1 MAETSILH
9 GSCHCGA
16 QRFAAAAPETVT
28 HCNCSTC
35 TKRGTVAAYYAPGEV
50 ALNLTPETLAAYQW
64 GDRMMTFHH
73 CTTCGCAVF
82 AESDAWTTSEG
93 ENRPARIT
101 LNAWLFDGLDLNAV
115 PVRHV
120 DGRNGW

>member
-1 MAETSILH
+1 MTARVH

-16 QRFAAAAPETVT
+16 QRFTAPAPESVT
-28 HCNCSTC
+28 HGNCSTC
-35 TKRGTVAAYYAPGEV
+35 TKRGTLAAYYAPGEV
-50 ALNLTPETLAAYQW
+50 ELALTLESLAAYQW

-82 AESDAWTTSEG
+82 ADSDAWTTDEG
-93 ENRPARIT
+93 EERPARIT
-101 LNAWLFDGLDLNAV
+101 LNARLFDDLDLETV
-115 PVRHV
+115 PVREV